1 MKRTTKSIQ
10 AEIAKGAFRPHT
22 ALSTM
27 ALAYYQQETTSFAKN
42 MFPVC
47 PVQLS
52 SDNYYVFDKEDLLRD
67 NWNRKPAYGSVDP
80 AVISEHT
87 ENYACHV
94 DQMMMGIDNIRQ
106 TDLNRRQ
113 GPHTKDPRQQ
123 RTKVIATQANIH
135 QDAEFSKSFMRK
147 GVWKNEAS
155 AIRATVKGQVAK
167 INRQVVAR
175 GVRAVNAM
183 RNAELE
189 VLKGQR
195 SGRTY
200 RKPHSKATYTASAP
214 GEPPARRTGN
224 LRMHWNGQVKSE
236 GSTAGGGVQI
246 IAELESQEKYA
257 GYLENGTKKMAA
269 RPFADKIKE
278 KATPEIEKIY
288 KEPYG

>member
-1 MKRTTKSIQ
+1 MK
-10 AEIAKGAFRPHT
+10 
-22 ALSTM
+22 L
-27 ALAYYQQETTSFAKN
+27 
-42 MFPVC
+42 
-47 PVQLS
+47 
-52 SDNYYVFDKEDLLRD
+52 
-67 NWNRKPAYGSVDP
+67 WNDGKAGS
-80 AVISEHT
+80 A
-87 ENYACHV
+87 
-94 DQMMMGIDNIRQ
+94 G
-106 TDLNRRQ
+106 
-113 GPHTKDPRQQ
+113 
-123 RTKVIATQANIH
+123 
-135 QDAEFSKSFMRK
+135 
-147 GVWKNEAS
+147 S

-257 GYLENGTKKMAA
+257 GYLENGTKKWQQ
-269 RPFADKIKE
+269 DHS
-278 KATPEIEKIY
+278 
-288 KEPYG
+288 